1 MAKQTKP
8 TPGPQEGLPSPQ
20 QAALAGGPDAGWR
33 KTAVV
38 LAGILALCYAVHPS
52 IAAVS
57 ATEFYYG
64 DRLDEGVI
72 VVKYGHGGEALRKT
86 RVIEA
91 GRPV

>member
-8 TPGPQEGLPSPQ
+8 IPAQAPQ

-64 DRLDEGVI
+64 VLLLSGGYAGVN
-72 VVKYGHGGEALRKT
+72 VLQHRYFSGKAAGGR
-86 RVIEA
+86 
-91 GRPV
+91 

>member
-57 ATEFYYG
+57 KREFYYG
-64 DRLDEGVI
+64 VLLLS
-72 VVKYGHGGEALRKT
+72 GGY
-86 RVIEA
+86 A
-91 GRPV
+91 GLNVMQHRWFASARPGQK

>member
-57 ATEFYYG
+57 KQEFYYG
-64 DRLDEGVI
+64 VLLLS
-72 VVKYGHGGEALRKT
+72 GGY
-86 RVIEA
+86 A
-91 GRPV
+91 GLNVMQHRWFASARPGQK

>member
-8 TPGPQEGLPSPQ
+8 TPGQAPQ
-20 QAALAGGPDAGWR
+20 QAGQAPLGVTGGPDAGWR

-57 ATEFYYG
+57 KQEFYYG
-64 DRLDEGVI
+64 VLLLS
-72 VVKYGHGGEALRKT
+72 GGY
-86 RVIEA
+86 A
-91 GRPV
+91 GLNVMQHRWFASARPGQK

>member
-20 QAALAGGPDAGWR
+20 QAALAGGDTGWR

-57 ATEFYYG
+57 ASEFYYG
-64 DRLDEGVI
+64 VLLLS
-72 VVKYGHGGEALRKT
+72 GGY
-86 RVIEA
+86 A
-91 GRPV
+91 GLNVMQHRWFASARPGQK

>member
-1 MAKQTKP
+1 MAKQTKA

-20 QAALAGGPDAGWR
+20 QAALAGDAGWR

-57 ATEFYYG
+57 ASEFYYG
-64 DRLDEGVI
+64 VLLLS
-72 VVKYGHGGEALRKT
+72 GGY
-86 RVIEA
+86 A
-91 GRPV
+91 GLNVMQHRWFASARPGQKL

>member
-1 MAKQTKP
+1 MAKQTKLIP
-8 TPGPQEGLPSPQ
+8 AQAPQ

-57 ATEFYYG
+57 KQEFYYG
-64 DRLDEGVI
+64 VLLLS
-72 VVKYGHGGEALRKT
+72 GGY
-86 RVIEA
+86 A
-91 GRPV
+91 GLNVMQHRWFASARPGQK